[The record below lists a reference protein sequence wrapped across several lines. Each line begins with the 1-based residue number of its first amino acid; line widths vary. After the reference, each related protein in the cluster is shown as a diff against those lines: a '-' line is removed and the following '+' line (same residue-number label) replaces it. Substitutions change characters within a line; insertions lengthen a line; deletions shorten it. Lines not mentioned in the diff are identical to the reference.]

1 MSAADMSWEPKWLHK
16 HSRSNGRHPLDR
28 DKLAQ
33 IWKRLGYLSQ
43 FIIGFLRFFFQ
54 REAVPKKNISW
65 ICQGQR
71 WRIAAP
77 SWSAEN
83 GSRHGEVFETKLLSY
98 KIEWKGIHKCGML
111 KEHVAKDF
119 SNYIKRIFWDSWN
132 LINIYFL
139 NVGIWTFWR
148 KVTPWHLKDYVQN
161 TAIPAL
167 AQTPLLGG
175 CSSPGIERVNDG
187 VKIWHGI
194 DLFSDVSS
202 SILFD
207 PFANFVL
214 LVLSVELLQTF
225 AGQVSN
231 GVFTLRPTVLLPQLV
246 GASPGQILLGVRN
259 GAMTW
264 GQSAYYSMSMDFC
277 TGTTL
282 QDRLGDRKMWSDALR
297 FWIDVTDVTLL

>member
-1 MSAADMSWEPKWLHK
+1 
-16 HSRSNGRHPLDR
+16 
-28 DKLAQ
+28 
-33 IWKRLGYLSQ
+33 
-43 FIIGFLRFFFQ
+43 
-54 REAVPKKNISW
+54 
-65 ICQGQR
+65 
-71 WRIAAP
+71 
-77 SWSAEN
+77 
-83 GSRHGEVFETKLLSY
+83 
-98 KIEWKGIHKCGML
+98 ML

-225 AGQVSN
+225 AGQVSKD
-231 GVFTLRPTVLLPQLV
+231 GVFSLRPAVLLPQLV

-259 GAMTW
+259 GDLFVSFSLWSHDMRAICLLDETFAQEQLYKTDSEIVKCGQMPSDFELMWLMWLFYIFLLSWGSNLANFRRFADIFQVTSSRTW
-264 GQSAYYSMSMDFC
+264 FC
-277 TGTTL
+277 WL
-282 QDRLGDRKMWSDALR
+282 LLGPQNQCQLSERVCAAWILFACCRGLLR
-297 FWIDVTDVTLL
+297 CGRVLEMTLL